1 MAHTGPSYA
10 LLQVPINKIST
21 RMLFVLSAGLTWDR
35 FHAESAFETQLLLL
49 KVCCILPIQIEGGS
63 MLHCHLACCQL
74 NIMKTWR

>member
-1 MAHTGPSYA
+1 
-10 LLQVPINKIST
+10 
-21 RMLFVLSAGLTWDR
+21 MLFVLSAGLTWDR